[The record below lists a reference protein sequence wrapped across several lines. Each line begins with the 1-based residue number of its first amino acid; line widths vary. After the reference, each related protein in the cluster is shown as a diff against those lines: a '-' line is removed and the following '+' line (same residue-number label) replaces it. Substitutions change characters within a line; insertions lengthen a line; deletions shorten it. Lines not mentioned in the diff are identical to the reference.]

1 MKGPKIK
8 YFLIFLILWAFG
20 FLSWEWWNSYPKI
33 SLAVLTPATSFEG
46 KIDSILYQAINEY
59 RLPGVSLALVKEGK
73 LVYINALGFE
83 NLETKVPLN
92 PTSTIPVASISKLFT
107 ALTIAN
113 KASSTDLEAN
123 TSLKNSSDTLFP
135 TLSLSQLL
143 EHRSGL
149 KSENSIRSRL
159 LGKLKIGLKDWGT
172 AYMEKS
178 NFEGVNSPAFSY
190 SDLNYDF
197 LGFWL
202 EEQSE
207 LSFQNQVRENIFG
220 SAGME
225 QSFFVDMDSP
235 DTLSISG
242 YQHTFLWKRLE
253 ENKLKLQIFPSPSSG
268 LMTSTRDMSIALI
281 HLLRGDM
288 GDFQEE
294 LTWLNDQENAK
305 LLGFQKIK
313 ILDSDWIGHY
323 GGQAGYSSFFFFS
336 KNEDT
341 GIFLFF
347 NLKDPADY
355 RLDLSKKILVQL
367 LQK

>member
-8 YFLIFLILWAFG
+8 YFLIFLILLAFG

-113 KASSTDLEAN
+113 KALSTDLEAN

-172 AYMEKS
+172 SYMEKS

-225 QSFFVDMDSP
+225 QSFFVGMDSP